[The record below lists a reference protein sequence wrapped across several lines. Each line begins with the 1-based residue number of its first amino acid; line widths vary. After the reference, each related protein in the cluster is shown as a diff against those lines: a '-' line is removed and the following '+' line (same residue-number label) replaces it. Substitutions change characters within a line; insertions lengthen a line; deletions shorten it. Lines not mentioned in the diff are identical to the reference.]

1 MKHIDVQEQSILNPK
16 ELEER
21 ELGTKNIK
29 SLFYRY
35 ILLAILGNIFL
46 AAPSFVD
53 GNIVG
58 QLGTKEMA
66 GVGIGYTIQVLSRA
80 IGVLIG
86 VGAATV
92 VALRLGAGKIDEAR
106 SIAGQSIWFAIILST
121 VIAIFGYIYNEPLMR
136 LFGADDASLPSAM
149 QFGNQAWVFF
159 PFQVLAIICSGFAI
173 LDERP
178 GLSTLSWFVGA
189 ILAATVELILYH
201 QFHFGVVA
209 SAWSNN
215 ISTSFPSL
223 LIFYFVFSKSSL
235 KPKLKDLKMKFS
247 NMLEVNATGVA
258 SFSIQ
263 LTMFIA
269 IIVFNN
275 QLASLGG
282 ELHVSA
288 FTIQNG
294 YITNFLVLLVLGITA
309 GIQPLISYNYGAKLY
324 SRVIQITSLGIKFSF
339 ILILVVTVLLFIST
353 NGIVNFFT
361 GGDPALQDIGVWT
374 TRVFNFTFSLGAIT
388 LLISIY
394 FESIEQNVKATFI
407 AIGRTFIFT
416 MPLLYILPK
425 FYGVNGVW
433 YATPVADV
441 LAFIVAIFFIRKEF
455 RRLKNLNENQKL
467 DNIKKI
473 I

>member
-1 MKHIDVQEQSILNPK
+1 MKNIDVQEQTTIDSK
-16 ELEER
+16 TFEDR

-35 ILLAILGNIFL
+35 IFLAILGNIFL

-86 VGAATV
+86 VGAGAV
-92 VALRLGAGKIDEAR
+92 VALRMGAGKIDEAR
-106 SIAGQSIWFAIILST
+106 SIAGQSIWFGVFLST

-136 LFGADDASLPSAM
+136 FFGANDAALPYAM
-149 QFGNQAWVFF
+149 QFGNHAWVFF
-159 PFQVLAIICSGFAI
+159 PFQVLAVILSVLAI

-201 QFHFGVVA
+201 KFQYGVAA

-223 LIFYFVFSKSSL
+223 LIFYFLFSKTSL
-235 KPKLKDLKMKFS
+235 KPKLKDLRMKLS
-247 NMLEVNATGVA
+247 NMIEVNATGFA
-258 SFSIQ
+258 SFSIS
-263 LTMFIA
+263 LTMFIS
-269 IIVFNN
+269 IIVINN
-275 QLASLGG
+275 LLASLGG

-294 YITNFLVLLVLGITA
+294 YITNFLVLLIMGITT
-309 GIQPLISYNYGAKLY
+309 GIQPLISYNYGARLY
-324 SRVIQITSLGIKFSF
+324 NRVREATSLGIKFTF
-339 ILILVVTVLLFIST
+339 IMTIFFTLLLFFFTDS
-353 NGIVNFFT
+353 IVSFFT
-361 GGDPALQDIGVWT
+361 GGDAALQGIGVWS
-374 TRVFNFTFSLGAIT
+374 TRVFNLTFPLAAII
-388 LLISIY
+388 LLISCY
-394 FESIEQNVKATFI
+394 FEAIEQNIKATFI
-407 AIGRTFIFT
+407 AIGRSLIFGI
-416 MPLLYILPK
+416 PLFYILSR
-425 FYGVNGVW
+425 FMGVNGVW
-433 YATPVADV
+433 YSIPVADA
-441 LAFIVAIFFIRKEF
+441 LAFIVAILFMYREF
-455 RRLKNLNENQKL
+455 SRLRQLGENEKYR
-467 DNIKKI
+467 DVKKI